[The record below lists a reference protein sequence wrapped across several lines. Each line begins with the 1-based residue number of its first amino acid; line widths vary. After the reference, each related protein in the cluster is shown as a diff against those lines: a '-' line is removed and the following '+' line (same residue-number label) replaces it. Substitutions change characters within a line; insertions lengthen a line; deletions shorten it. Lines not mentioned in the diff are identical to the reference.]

1 MKEKMTEPTGTARD
15 FEQVGKEPGRGPFHD
30 TGSSLGHDGQLHA
43 YEVVPR
49 LLPFFVTLVVATLAI
64 QDPVGLGVR
73 HPRAHV
79 AFIDAGGTKL
89 HGLAAGE
96 NGIGHYLGNKPPAM
110 PTNLDRAP
118 QNACIELAAPAVDHA
133 TGDFRELS
141 VLSGDQKTFQKT
153 RSAIA

>member
-73 HPRAHV
+73 HPRAHMTFV
-79 AFIDAGGTKL
+79 DAGGAEFNR
-89 HGLAAGE
+89 LAAGVDGTCH
-96 NGIGHYLGNKPPAM
+96 NLGDKPPAV
-110 PTNLDRAP
+110 PASLDRTP
-118 QNACIELAAPAVDHA
+118 QHTCVELAALTEDRAA
-133 TGDFRELS
+133 GGFRELG
-141 VLSGDQKTFQKT
+141 VLPGDQKTF
-153 RSAIA
+153 